1 MIRTLIL
8 KLPGTL
14 FTTKVHHVM
23 RSQRP
28 DHFNQG
34 PGKAEHYRVTLIRNA
49 GGIRLEVQHF
59 DNKADALSSAHRTH
73 ANAVA
78 NWPAELPSDDE
89 LTAELTVTATFER
102 MDLEALLSAAT
113 IAEHS
118 EYSPEGRRNLQ
129 NAAARVQAILDY

>member
-23 RSQRP
+23 RTRDDS
-28 DHFNQG
+28 
-34 PGKAEHYRVTLIRNA
+34 KAEHYRVTLIRNA
-49 GGIRLEVQHF
+49 GGIRLEVHHF
-59 DNKADALSSAHRTH
+59 DNKADALASAHRTH